1 MRGTYR
7 NIYFRVETMKF
18 LEKEMKKRNIKGLG
32 EITNVLLL
40 EYAKILEKK
49 EVKEK

>member
-1 MRGTYR
+1 
-7 NIYFRVETMKF
+7 MKF

-40 EYAKILEKK
+40 EYANILEKK
-49 EVKEK
+49 GKEKRGITCCR